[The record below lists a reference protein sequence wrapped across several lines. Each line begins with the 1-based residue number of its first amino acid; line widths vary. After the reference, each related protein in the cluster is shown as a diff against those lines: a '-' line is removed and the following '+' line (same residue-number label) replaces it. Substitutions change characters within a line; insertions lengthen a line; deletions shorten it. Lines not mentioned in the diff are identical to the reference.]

1 MLIASAV
8 LAALAG
14 ALHVYIF
21 VLESL
26 RWTHPSTMR
35 TFGVRSREEAETTR
49 LLAFNQGFYNLFLA
63 LGALVGAG
71 LLLWGPLFHQ
81 AGRALLVAACG
92 SMLAAALVLILS
104 DRSKARAAVVQ
115 GAFPLLALAALA
127 IAGRG

>member
-21 VLESL
+21 VLESF
-26 RWTHPSTMR
+26 RWTRPSTMR
-35 TFGVRSREEAETTR
+35 TFGLRSREEAETTR

-71 LLLWGPLFHQ
+71 LLLWGPAFHQ
-81 AGRALLVAACG
+81 AARALLVGACG
-92 SMLAAALVLILS
+92 SMLAASIVLLLS
-104 DRSKARAAVVQ
+104 DRTRLRASAVQ
-115 GAFPLLALAALA
+115 GALPLLALLALA